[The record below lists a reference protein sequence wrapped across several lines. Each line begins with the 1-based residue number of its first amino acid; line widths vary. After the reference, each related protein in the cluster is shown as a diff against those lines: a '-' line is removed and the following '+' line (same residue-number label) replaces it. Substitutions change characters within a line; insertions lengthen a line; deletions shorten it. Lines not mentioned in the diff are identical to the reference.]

1 MGGGSQEGEAGRPT
15 KRIEDTVGEG
25 RKKINIISSLCLSAS
40 AAQIKFDLKTFS
52 RLYVRCL
59 QRERETKTKRW
70 RGSER
75 MT

>member
-1 MGGGSQEGEAGRPT
+1 MGGGSQEVEAGQEREEKMRGEKT
-15 KRIEDTVGEG
+15 KKE
-25 RKKINIISSLCLSAS
+25 INIISGLCLSAS
-40 AAQIKFDLKTFS
+40 AARIKFDLKTFS
-52 RLYVRCL
+52 GLYVLCL